1 MGKVTGARG
10 SYAKTKERRRDIA
23 EATLAVVI
31 EKGHRAV
38 VTAEVARR
46 TGLSEPGV
54 LYHYPSKDELLIAAL
69 QYFDDVQLSALPNG
83 ESVQQ
88 APARAAAGVR
98 RTNIL
103 RLHTAMAGEASDP
116 AHPAHEYFKERS
128 RRSNKLMADSI
139 RQLQAEG
146 VVDASIDAERASRVI
161 HAVWEGLQIQWL
173 AEPSFDMGDE
183 LASLIAAL
191 LGPDALARDAATP
204 RQGASAHAAAA
215 GVSTAAAGDGASP
228 TARS

>member
-38 VTAEVARR
+38 VTAEVAKR

-54 LYHYPSKDELLIAAL
+54 LYHFPSKDELLIGAL
-69 QYFDDVQLSALPNG
+69 QYFDDVQLSALPDG

-88 APARAAAGVR
+88 APSRAVAGVR

-116 AHPAHEYFKERS
+116 THPAHEYFKERS
-128 RRSNKLMADSI
+128 RRSNKLMADNI

-146 VVDASIDAERASRVI
+146 VVDASIDADRASRLI
-161 HAVWEGLQIQWL
+161 HAAWEGLQVQWL

-183 LASLIAAL
+183 LASLIVSL
-191 LGPDALARDAATP
+191 LGPDALTYSAPDRTAAAART
-204 RQGASAHAAAA
+204 SAAAA
-215 GVSTAAAGDGASP
+215 GGGTTL